1 MPIHILAP
9 DVAAK
14 IAAGEVVERP
24 ANVAKELIENSIDAG
39 ATEIRVEIREGGQR
53 LLRVTDNGHGIPA
66 EEVPLAFHRHAT
78 SKLAIAEDLNH
89 IATFGFR
96 GEALY
101 SIAAV
106 SQVTLTSRHGSED
119 FGTQVRIEG
128 TEVVAQGPAGA
139 PIGTVVSVEHLF
151 FNVPARRK
159 FLRKPATEAG
169 RISTTVQ
176 HFAFAHPDRR
186 FSLVNE
192 GRLVF
197 QSSGSGNLRDV
208 LAKIY
213 GVENAKQMAP
223 IGVTAL
229 SSDSTEADHDVKA
242 NQGLLAG
249 SLEDDVDFSDGR
261 SRSVAD
267 ETDPTDSLP
276 ADDIIRVSGYV
287 SLPIWSRANRK
298 EINLFVNGR
307 AIEDRNL
314 TYAVTQAYHTLL
326 PGGRFPVAVIQV
338 EMAPQDV
345 DVNVHPQKT
354 QVRFVQDRRVF
365 SAVQKAVRAAV
376 VQNATIPDMPL
387 SPNTPGL
394 ESPSDSTD
402 RRHGWSVDDWASRRN
417 VIVNAG
423 HQHSLDVAVPPVAH
437 QIEGQPGTAGEIPA
451 ENEPSSTVAP
461 DSSPSDNRRASQAP
475 LQERTSQLPPLRVV
489 GQVGAMYIIA
499 EGPEGLFLIDQ
510 HAAHERIL
518 YEKFMD
524 QRYGMV
530 DGQVAR
536 QSLLEPLTL
545 HVGGELTGMVDQ
557 HLSTLNQ
564 IGFEIEAF
572 GGDTFLVRAVP
583 SVLSGE
589 DPLRNLEEIV
599 ASLADRRNLVG
610 EELEARLV
618 KMVCKRAAIK
628 AGQQLSDIE
637 MQELVRQ
644 LEECRS
650 PRTCPHGRP
659 TMIQLSA
666 GELEKAFGR
675 I

>member
-1 MPIHILAP
+1 MPIQLLAP

-24 ANVAKELIENSIDAG
+24 VNVAKELIENSIDAG

-53 LLRVTDNGHGIPA
+53 LLRVIDNGDGIPA
-66 EEVPLAFHRHAT
+66 EEVALAFHRHAT
-78 SKLAIAEDLNH
+78 SKLAVAEDLNH

-106 SQVTLTSRHGSED
+106 SRVTLTSRHISEE

-128 TEVVAQGPAGA
+128 TEIVAQGPAGA

-197 QSSGSGNLRDV
+197 QSSGSGDLRDV

-213 GVENAKQMAP
+213 GQENAKQMAP
-223 IGVTAL
+223 IGATAIASGL
-229 SSDSTEADHDVKA
+229 AGTGDEGNA

-249 SLEDDVDFSDGR
+249 SLDEDVDFMGGE
-261 SRSVAD
+261 SRSSAG
-267 ETDPTDSLP
+267 ETTPTTSPPTDE
-276 ADDIIRVSGYV
+276 IIRVSGYV
-287 SLPIWSRANRK
+287 SLPVWSRANRK
-298 EINLFVNGR
+298 EINLFINGR
-307 AIEDRNL
+307 TIEDRNL

-338 EMAPQDV
+338 EMAPEDV

-365 SAVQKAVRAAV
+365 SAVQRAVRAAV

-387 SPNTPGL
+387 NPNAPTGAQG
-394 ESPSDSTD
+394 SDRPPDGSD
-402 RRHGWSVDDWASRRN
+402 ARAGWSSDDWAARRE

-423 HQHSLDVAVPPVAH
+423 HQHPLDMAIPPS
-437 QIEGQPGTAGEIPA
+437 A
-451 ENEPSSTVAP
+451 EVIGKQ
-461 DSSPSDNRRASQAP
+461 PSDVLADEASSVPLDGSPIPNTTRPSQAP

-499 EGPEGLFLIDQ
+499 EGPEGVFLIDQ

-524 QRYGMV
+524 QRYGM
-530 DGQVAR
+530 DDDQVAR

-545 HVGGELTGMVDQ
+545 HVGGELTGMVAQ
-557 HLSTLNQ
+557 HLKTLNE
-564 IGFEIEAF
+564 IGFEIESF

-637 MQELVRQ
+637 MQELIRQ